1 MLTTSANRL
10 YGMFKRL
17 PSAKRLPR
25 SRLPRSGRL
34 RPPRLPKSLVR
45 PPRAL
50 SGSILPSALVASVT
64 TSTRRASMLA
74 TRSPA
79 GDMAGVTAIMLD
91 VSRANPAMAY
101 GRADACMVAPTE
113 SGEAK
118 NYLRTNR
125 LSGLLGAACRE
136 DLPNVAQRRLSQ
148 LATHERFEISQ
159 DLAMNLSGLFFDP
172 LTTRANS

>member
-1 MLTTSANRL
+1 MFATSANRL

-25 SRLPRSGRL
+25 ARLPRSGRL
-34 RPPRLPKSLVR
+34 R

-50 SGSILPSALVASVT
+50 SGSILPSALVALVT

-79 GDMAGVTAIMLD
+79 GDMVGVTAIMLA

-136 DLPNVAQRRLSQ
+136 DLPNVALRRLSQ
-148 LATHERFEISQ
+148 L
-159 DLAMNLSGLFFDP
+159 
-172 LTTRANS
+172 